1 MVCDNGNSMTIMMA
15 MVPWKEENGAKGK
28 KKWYFI
34 LLCFAFAG
42 NTGWVI

>member
-28 KKWYFI
+28 KNDISFCFV
-34 LLCFAFAG
+34 LLLL
-42 NTGWVI
+42 VIRDE